1 MTNTSIRMEDFVW
14 VRGETEKLVAPK
26 FCAERDSALAA
37 RARCQ
42 RAYEDFD
49 MNMANNLK
57 RWRSSDYQKIANR
70 RKLGAVAQCQR
81 C

>member
-1 MTNTSIRMEDFVW
+1 MW

-57 RWRSSDYQKIANR
+57 RWRSSDDQKIANR